1 MKPTVVFQTDF
12 GAGGGG
18 VLAGV
23 VKGVD
28 PEVPVYDFTHGI
40 AAYDIRG
47 AAYQLSTVVEYWP
60 AGTIFVSVVDPGVGT
75 ARRACVARLA
85 NGSFV
90 VTPDNGT
97 LSLVTNLIA
106 EVRQIDE
113 TVNRLPGSENV
124 HIFNGRDVFAYTA
137 ARLAAGAISFEGV
150 GPSYPLAEVVTLPL
164 SLVTPELEEGCAQ
177 GGIYNLDL
185 PYGSCRINIRNSDFQ
200 RVAGFS
206 YGDHFRVRV
215 TDGTRVVYEGV
226 GIYERT
232 FGLADESEAFLCGD
246 IQRGAGQML
255 RLNVQENFVAHHAPE
270 LALDPARAAG
280 YVVRFERI

>member
-1 MKPTVVFQTDF
+1 M
-12 GAGGGG
+12 
-18 VLAGV
+18 AGV
-23 VKGVD
+23 VKSVD
-28 PEVPVYDFTHGI
+28 PELGVYDFFH
-40 AAYDIRG
+40 DIEPYNIRQ
-47 AAYQLSTVVEYWP
+47 AAYQLSTVVPFWP
-60 AGTIFVSVVDPGVGT
+60 AGTVFVSVVDPGVGT
-75 ARRACVARLA
+75 SRRGSVACLA
-85 NGSFV
+85 NGSYV

-97 LSLVTNLIA
+97 LTMVASDIVEIR
-106 EVRQIDE
+106 EIDQGI
-113 TVNRLPGSENV
+113 NRLPGSEDV